1 MSTQAYLS
9 AKKLESIFFNEKYCL
24 LVIFTFYVIIAVFS
38 VTSGVL
44 THSTALILD
53 GALSIFDVI
62 SGLATLIVA
71 RLLISPPTQTY
82 QFGYFKLEPLL
93 VGAQAAIMIIT
104 CIVSILHSVKELYHD
119 SSFIKSFNW
128 GLSYI
133 VFALATNSI
142 MYYYT
147 RLVYKK
153 YSSPLLAMQVLSW
166 RYGIIVSLGLFLGF
180 IFAYFLEHNSNPYLN
195 SLSRYVD
202 PLMTC
207 IMVMLILA
215 QLCSLFSESLND
227 LLDRKPLHHS
237 HLEDTVILIAKDCA
251 KSLSLD
257 IKIKYFRVRRAGRAH
272 FCSLGYTIN
281 EKATFEQIIS
291 LQKAIEKKIHPQFS
305 HFYIALIPEA

>member
-1 MSTQAYLS
+1 MKLS
-9 AKKLESIFFNEKYCL
+9 NTLFSEKYCL
-24 LVIFTFYVIIAVFS
+24 LIIFTFYVIIAVFS
-38 VTSGVL
+38 VTTGIL

-71 RLLISPPTQTY
+71 RLLIAPPSQTY

-93 VGAQAAIMIIT
+93 VGVQAAIMIIT

-133 VFALATNSI
+133 VFAIITNSI
-142 MYYYT
+142 LYYYT
-147 RLVYKK
+147 AFIYKK
-153 YSSPLLAMQVLSW
+153 YPSPLLAMQVLSW
-166 RYGIIVSLGLFLGF
+166 RYGIIVALGLFVGF
-180 IFAYFLEHNSNPYLN
+180 IFAYFLEHSSSAYLN
-195 SLSRYVD
+195 SLSIYVD

-207 IMVMLILA
+207 IMVILILA

-227 LLDRKPLHHS
+227 LLDRKPKHHS
-237 HLEDTVILIAKDCA
+237 HLEDTVIKIAKDCS
-251 KSLSLD
+251 KSLKLD
-257 IKIKYFRVRRAGRAH
+257 IKIKYFKVRKAGRAH
-272 FCSLGYTIN
+272 FCSLGYTTN
-281 EKATFEQIIS
+281 DTATFEQIIS
-291 LQKAIEKKIHPQFS
+291 LQQAIEKRIHSHFS